1 LDTIQKCS
9 FDFSVKRNGWATTKK
24 LVRNGTHPTVS
35 VGAMATENIV
45 LLGSAVVLCGLHVF
59 GGPLSGLLGRN
70 ARPKKREPEEV
81 FARESGANKREMAEH
96 I

>member
-1 LDTIQKCS
+1 
-9 FDFSVKRNGWATTKK
+9 
-24 LVRNGTHPTVS
+24 
-35 VGAMATENIV
+35 MATENIV

-70 ARPKKREPEEV
+70 ARPKKPETEEV
-81 FARESGANKREMAEH
+81 FARDSSTSKGEMAEH